1 MQRFSKINYQVQK
14 PFMKYP
20 FMLIYSLVVIALL
33 NSCKKESVKTAFP
46 KILTAASLIGKW
58 ELRQMVAQV
67 GAMDYPADNGSIL
80 EFTNSTYSTTDRTYK
95 IFVQGNHP
103 KEGYYEIVPDTSVNA
118 NTGLLFSSEQFGNRI
133 ILNNDTAS
141 DKIFFQIDDNK
152 LIIVSGYFPL
162 DGGVE
167 MTYER
172 Q

>member
-1 MQRFSKINYQVQK
+1 
-14 PFMKYP
+14 MKH
-20 FMLIYSLVVIALL
+20 LTKLVCSVALIALV
-33 NSCKKESVKTAFP
+33 NSCKKESAETASP
-46 KILTAASLIGKW
+46 KIITAASLIGKW

-67 GAMDYPADNGSIL
+67 GTIDYPAGNGSIL
-80 EFTNSTYSTTDRTYK
+80 EFTNSTYSTTDSTYK
-95 IFVQGNHP
+95 IFIQGNQP

-133 ILNNDTAS
+133 ILNDDTTS
-141 DKIFFQIDDNK
+141 DKIFFQIDNNK

-167 MTYER
+167 MTYEK